1 LKKFINLKY
10 FFSYEISGIM
20 FPGRGLMFD
29 LVQRIN
35 AYRQNMT
42 PSQRVL
48 ADKIMSDMATAAHL
62 TIAELADFAKV
73 SSATITRFC
82 ETLDYSG
89 YSDLKAAI
97 VIALDR
103 QRSVNEK
110 FAIGD
115 GDITEDDSIDET
127 LYKISFQEAEAIS
140 ATARTVDRPSLDAA
154 ATAIIGCRR
163 LDIYGLGSSYLA
175 ALDLQQKL
183 HRIGLTAYCWS
194 DNHLALT
201 SAAVLRDTDV
211 AIAIS
216 HSGVTAEVFQI
227 LETAKKSGAKTIAIT
242 NHPASPLGRLADLT
256 LVTAAKESR
265 FRSGAMA
272 SRIVQLAMVDFLF
285 VRIMQRLFKS
295 ASASLER
302 TFDAVRDN
310 RLSYNQKVQD

>member
-1 LKKFINLKY
+1 
-10 FFSYEISGIM
+10 
-20 FPGRGLMFD
+20 MFD

-115 GDITEDDSIDET
+115 GDITVDDSIDET

-227 LETAKKSGAKTIAIT
+227 LETAKNSGAKTIAIT

>member
-1 LKKFINLKY
+1 
-10 FFSYEISGIM
+10 
-20 FPGRGLMFD
+20 MFD

-48 ADKIMSDMATAAHL
+48 ADKIMGDMNASAHL
-62 TIAELADFAKV
+62 TIAELAEFAKV

-97 VIALDR
+97 VIAIDR

-140 ATARTVDRPSLDAA
+140 ATARAVDRPSLDAA

>member
-1 LKKFINLKY
+1 
-10 FFSYEISGIM
+10 
-20 FPGRGLMFD
+20 MFD

-48 ADKIMSDMATAAHL
+48 ADKIISDMEGAAHL

-82 ETLDYSG
+82 ESLDYSG

-97 VIALDR
+97 VIAIDR
-103 QRSVNEK
+103 QRISKEQ

-140 ATARTVDRPSLDAA
+140 DTARTVDRKSLDAA
-154 ATAIIGCRR
+154 AEAIMSCRR

-183 HRIGLTAYCWS
+183 HRIGLTAYAWS

-201 SAAVLRDTDV
+201 SAAVLREGDV

-227 LETAKKSGAKTIAIT
+227 LETAKKSGAKTVAIT

-256 LVTAAKESR
+256 LVTSAKESR